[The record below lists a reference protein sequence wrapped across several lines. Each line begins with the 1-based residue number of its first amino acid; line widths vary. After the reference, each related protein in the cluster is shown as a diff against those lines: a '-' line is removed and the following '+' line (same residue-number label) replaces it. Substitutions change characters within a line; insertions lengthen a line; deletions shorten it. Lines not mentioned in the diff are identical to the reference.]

1 LVHANDPASMSKQ
14 ISTKALPADLML
26 LLQARRH
33 FDRVPTSVPYNVT
46 ETRAQL
52 RNLRIPNYVSEGTRP
67 AALWLY
73 RALHRAAAR
82 QMDPLTR
89 YFLRTHIWERT
100 EAYRHITEPEKIAIL
115 LRDGQKHL
123 KLLQT
128 AVTRTA
134 GSRAAGE
141 VLEYVL
147 KRYRVEEGPLSRLFQ
162 LPRLEP
168 TLAIAVRNLQIPSGI
183 TTYDA
188 YARAAKAESSFYFE
202 FTNFLKRTQAAG
214 LDMNMSGTKIVFD
227 PFVDGTVRG
236 TPLSPSRQKNKVKK
250 HIGRIIESCKKP
262 IDESVLV
269 YLEHMVRNTSS
280 VHTIKLGK
288 KSANEVLSAKV
299 YVPATKNKRFYI
311 RRLKDFLEQSYVLV
325 RDNHTGRLRAVF
337 PSVGRM
343 SSVLL
348 AES

>member
-1 LVHANDPASMSKQ
+1 MSKQ
-14 ISTKALPADLML
+14 TPAKALSADLKL
-26 LLQARRH
+26 ILQARRH
-33 FDRVPTSVPYNVT
+33 FGRVPANVPYNVV

-52 RNLRIPNYVSEGTRP
+52 RDLHIPNYVSEGTRP
-67 AALWLY
+67 AALRLY

-82 QMDPLTR
+82 QMDPLSR
-89 YFLRTHIWERT
+89 YFLRAHIWERT
-100 EAYRHITEPEKIAIL
+100 EAYRHTTEPDKIAIL

-123 KLLQT
+123 TTLQMALT
-128 AVTRTA
+128 NTA
-134 GSRAAGE
+134 GSRAASE

-147 KRYRVEEGPLSRLFQ
+147 KRYRIEEGPLSRLFQ

-168 TLAIAVRNLQIPSGI
+168 TLAISVRNLQIPPGI

-188 YARAAKAESSFYFE
+188 YSSAAKTEAGFYFE
-202 FTNFLKRTQAAG
+202 FTNFLKRKQAAG
-214 LDMNMSGTKIVFD
+214 LDMNTSGTKIVFE

-262 IDESVLV
+262 VDDSVLA
-269 YLEHMVRNTSS
+269 YLEHMICNTSS
-280 VHTIKLGK
+280 FHTIKLGRK
-288 KSANEVLSAKV
+288 GVNRMLPAKV
-299 YVPATKNKRFYI
+299 YVPAAKNKRFYI

-325 RDNHTGRLRAVF
+325 RDNQTGRLKAVH